1 MGPRESGKGHLSR
14 RDEMEA
20 PSSLSQFPKDR
31 LSLCTTTLP
40 SLCSLS
46 LFLSNL
52 SPFSWLEALSMST
65 WSLACTDI
73 SATERGVCVW
83 GGGGMCVCV
92 SVSLCK
98 PMDCSPPHS
107 SGHSI
112 FQHEYWSGL
121 PFPSPGGPS
130 WSRDQT
136 RVSFVSCAGRWASA
150 ALSQSPGPRPC
161 ISAVKKDMPGYLKF
175 TLETHTEMLYHQVW
189 QDRKSSPTN
198 SLEFLVISAGG
209 LRGTRASDEALKREI
224 NN

>member
-1 MGPRESGKGHLSR
+1 MVGPRERGKDHLSR
-14 RDEMEA
+14 RGGLEP
-20 PSSLSQFPKDR
+20 PSSRSQFPKDR

-40 SLCSLS
+40 SLRSLS

-73 SATERGVCVW
+73 SATERGVGMWVW
-83 GGGGMCVCV
+83 VGGGMYVCVCV

-130 WSRDQT
+130 WSKDQT
-136 RVSFVSCAGRWASA
+136 QVSFVSCAGRWASA
-150 ALSQSPGPRPC
+150 ALGQSPGPRPC
-161 ISAVKKDMPGYLKF
+161 ISAVKKDLPGYLKF
-175 TLETHTEMLYHQVW
+175 TLETHTEMLCHQVW
-189 QDRKSSPTN
+189 QDRKAHPQ
-198 SLEFLVISAGG
+198 IH
-209 LRGTRASDEALKREI
+209 
-224 NN
+224 